1 MKKNFLNILIGIIIT
16 LAVLVLVFL
25 LFSVICP
32 GVINSFV
39 ELNKI
44 ISNSNFIGCFL
55 SGLLGALI
63 TGGITYFSLS
73 KTTKELQMDN
83 QIKFKNL
90 FSEEKRWRIQLIL
103 FYIADLKNDTQLENE
118 IKKKELNSALTDDF
132 LGKFAKH
139 DVLTV
144 EDFEN
149 ILKKHIFDLYDYMG
163 IYEIAQKMIED
174 GILNKKIFAVS
185 YRYKL
190 SALNE
195 SDTVKQELDN
205 CPGEWTVLRK
215 LLNVNV

>member
-1 MKKNFLNILIGIIIT
+1 MKKFVNIIIT
-16 LAVLVLVFL
+16 IICTLTTVILVFVL
-25 LFSVICP
+25 LSVICP
-32 GVINSFV
+32 ELSNCFV
-39 ELNKI
+39 ALSKK
-44 ISNSNFIGCFL
+44 ISNSNVLGCFL

-63 TGGITYFSLS
+63 TGGITYLSLNN
-73 KTTKELQMDN
+73 TTKELQMDN
-83 QIKFKNL
+83 QIKFRNL

-103 FYIADLKNDTQLENE
+103 LYIADLKNETQIESK

-132 LGKFAKH
+132 LGKFAKQ

-174 GILNKKIFAVS
+174 RILNKKMFDVS

-190 SALNE
+190 NALNK

-205 CPGEWTVLRK
+205 YPEDWIVLRK
-215 LLNVNV
+215 LLNINV